1 MSLLFVLTTQ
11 FLTYTLITL
20 MMMTID
26 TDYNVYRSCA
36 TEPDATFNFRL
47 DTLLHEIEMHEHR
60 EEVIELLR
68 EQVADDNE

>member
-1 MSLLFVLTTQ
+1 
-11 FLTYTLITL
+11 
-20 MMMTID
+20 MMMT
-26 TDYNVYRSCA
+26 
-36 TEPDATFNFRL
+36 TEATFNFRL